1 MANASEPFLA
11 PAIEQDIEI
20 LNLLELED
28 RARKVIPKG
37 PFGYISGGSGDELTL
52 RENIAGFDDHMIV
65 PRYLTGLDEPDIT
78 TELFGVKVEAPIFC
92 PPMAA
97 HGLAHATAEA
107 GSARGWAAA
116 GCVYTMTTLSTLPS
130 EDVVAASATGPKWF
144 QLYFAKDLGVNR
156 ELVARAKAAGAT
168 AIVFAVDLER
178 PGNREADM
186 RNDFHFPS
194 SLRFPNIP
202 GPLAGE
208 SLAEIMQVFKHGL
221 DWDDLAFIRQASNL
235 PVIVKGLLS
244 PVDARIAV
252 DHGAAAVGVSN
263 HGGRQLDN
271 VPGSIVALPGIA
283 EAVDGRIPIFLDG
296 GVRRGV
302 HVLEA
307 LALGASAVGVGRPT
321 LYSLA
326 LGGWRGVHAMV
337 EALKREFALAMKL
350 SGVAKVSNIGPEL
363 IVSRS
368 PHPRLELVRNPSR
381 RADSTR

>member
-1 MANASEPFLA
+1 MTNPSESFSA
-11 PAIEQDIEI
+11 PVTDQDVEI

-28 RARKVIPKG
+28 RARKFISKG
-37 PFGYISGGSGDELTL
+37 LFGYISGGSGDELTL

-65 PRYLTGLDEPDIT
+65 PRYLTGLDEPDIS
-78 TELFGVKVEAPIFC
+78 TELLGVRVAAPIFC

-97 HGLAHATAEA
+97 HGLAHVTAEA
-107 GSARGWAAA
+107 GSALGWAESD
-116 GCVYTMTTLSTLPS
+116 CLYTMATLSTLAID
-130 EDVVAASATGPKWF
+130 EVVAASSKGPKWF
-144 QLYFAKDLGVNR
+144 QLYFAKDAGVNR
-156 ELVARAKAAGAT
+156 ELIARAKAAGAT

-202 GPLAGE
+202 GALAGQ
-208 SLAEIMQVFKHGL
+208 SLTEIMKVFKHGL
-221 DWDDLAFIRQASNL
+221 DWNDLTFIREVSGL

-244 PVDARIAV
+244 PADAREAA
-252 DHGAAAVGVSN
+252 DQGAAAIGVSN

-271 VPGSIVALPGIA
+271 VPGSIVALPRIA
-283 EAVDGRIPIFLDG
+283 EAVNGRIPIFLDG

-321 LYSLA
+321 LYGLA

-350 SGVAKVSNIGPEL
+350 SGVAKVSEIGPDL
-363 IVSRS
+363 IEPRS
-368 PHPRLELVRNPSR
+368 PLRRLELLR
-381 RADSTR
+381 

>member
-1 MANASEPFLA
+1 MANASEPFSA
-11 PAIEQDIEI
+11 PTTEKDIEI

-28 RARKVIPKG
+28 QARKVISKG

-65 PRYLTGLDEPDIT
+65 PRYLTGLDEPDIS
-78 TELFGVKVEAPIFC
+78 TELLGVKVDAPIFC

-97 HGLAHATAEA
+97 HGLAHVTAEA
-107 GSARGWAAA
+107 GSARGWGDG
-116 GCVYTMTTLSTLPS
+116 GCLYTMTTLSTLPI
-130 EDVVAASATGPKWF
+130 EEVVAASQNGPKWF
-144 QLYFAKDLGVNR
+144 QLYFAKDPGVNR
-156 ELVARAKAAGAT
+156 ELISRAKAAGAT

-186 RNDFHFPS
+186 RNNFHFPS
-194 SLRFPNIP
+194 SLGFPNVP
-202 GPLAGE
+202 GVRPGE

-221 DWDDLAFIRQASNL
+221 EWDDLAFIREASGL

-244 PVDARIAV
+244 PADAREAL
-252 DHGAAAVGVSN
+252 DHGAAAIGVSN

-271 VPGSIVALPGIA
+271 VPGSIVALPRIA
-283 EAVDGRIPIFLDG
+283 ESVDGRIPIFLDG

-350 SGVAKVSNIGPEL
+350 SGVAKVSDIRPDL
-363 IVSRS
+363 IAPRS
-368 PHPRLELVRNPSR
+368 PVRRLSKG
-381 RADSTR
+381 S

>member
-1 MANASEPFLA
+1 MANASEPFSA
-11 PAIEQDIEI
+11 PATEQDIEI

-28 RARKVIPKG
+28 RARKVISKG

-65 PRYLTGLDEPDIT
+65 PRYLTGLDEPDIS

-97 HGLAHATAEA
+97 HGLAHVTAEA
-107 GSARGWAAA
+107 GSARGWAEA
-116 GCVYTMTTLSTLPS
+116 GCVYTMATLSTRPIA
-130 EDVVAASATGPKWF
+130 EVVAASPKGPKWF
-144 QLYFAKDLGVNR
+144 QLYFAKDPGVNR
-156 ELVARAKAAGAT
+156 ELIARAKAAGAT

-194 SLRFPNIP
+194 SLSFPNIP

-221 DWDDLAFIRQASNL
+221 DWGDLAFIREASGL

-244 PVDARIAV
+244 PADAREAV
-252 DHGAAAVGVSN
+252 DRGAAAVGVSN

-271 VPGSIVALPGIA
+271 VPGSIVALPRIA

-350 SGVAKVSNIGPEL
+350 SGVAKVSDIRPSL
-363 IVSRS
+363 IEPRS
-368 PHPRLELVRNPSR
+368 PLRRLELLRSP
-381 RADSTR
+381 AHAFTTR

>member
-1 MANASEPFLA
+1 MASASESFSA
-11 PAIEQDIEI
+11 PTTEKDIEI

-28 RARKVIPKG
+28 QARKVISKG

-65 PRYLTGLDEPDIT
+65 PRYLTGLDEPDIS
-78 TELFGVKVEAPIFC
+78 TELLGVKVDAPIFC

-97 HGLAHATAEA
+97 HGLAHVTAEA
-107 GSARGWAAA
+107 GSARGWGDG
-116 GCVYTMTTLSTLPS
+116 GCLYTMTTLSTLPI
-130 EDVVAASATGPKWF
+130 EEVVAASQKSPKWF
-144 QLYFAKDLGVNR
+144 QLYFAKDPGVNR
-156 ELVARAKAAGAT
+156 ELIARAKAAGAT

-186 RNDFHFPS
+186 RNNFHFPS
-194 SLRFPNIP
+194 SLGFPNVP
-202 GPLAGE
+202 GVRRGE

-221 DWDDLAFIRQASNL
+221 DWDDLAFIREASGL

-244 PVDARIAV
+244 PADAREAL
-252 DHGAAAVGVSN
+252 DHGAAAIGVSN

-271 VPGSIVALPGIA
+271 VPGSIVALPRIA

-350 SGVAKVSNIGPEL
+350 SGVAKVSNIGPDL
-363 IVSRS
+363 IEPRS
-368 PHPRLELVRNPSR
+368 PLRVLARGR
-381 RADSTR
+381 F

>member
-1 MANASEPFLA
+1 MANASEPFSA
-11 PAIEQDIEI
+11 PATEKNIEI

-28 RARKVIPKG
+28 QARKVISKG

-52 RENIAGFDDHMIV
+52 RENITGFDDHMIV
-65 PRYLTGLDEPDIT
+65 PRYLTGLDEPNIS
-78 TELFGVKVEAPIFC
+78 TELLGVKVDAPIFC

-97 HGLAHATAEA
+97 HGLAHVTAEA
-107 GSARGWAAA
+107 GSARGWGDG
-116 GCVYTMTTLSTLPS
+116 GCLYTMTTLSTLPI
-130 EDVVAASATGPKWF
+130 EEVAAASQKGPKWF
-144 QLYFAKDLGVNR
+144 QLYFAKDPGVNR
-156 ELVARAKAAGAT
+156 ELIARAKAAGAT

-186 RNDFHFPS
+186 RNNFHFPS
-194 SLRFPNIP
+194 SLGFPNVP
-202 GPLAGE
+202 GVRPGE

-221 DWDDLAFIRQASNL
+221 EWDDLAFIREASGL

-244 PVDARIAV
+244 PADAQEAI
-252 DHGAAAVGVSN
+252 DHGAAAIGVSN

-271 VPGSIVALPGIA
+271 VPGSIVALPRIA

-326 LGGWRGVHAMV
+326 LGGWCGVLAMV

-350 SGVAKVSNIGPEL
+350 SGVAKVSDIRPDL
-363 IVSRS
+363 IEPRS
-368 PHPRLELVRNPSR
+368 PVRRLSKG
-381 RADSTR
+381 A

>member
-1 MANASEPFLA
+1 VTNPSESFSA
-11 PAIEQDIEI
+11 PATDQDIEI

-28 RARKVIPKG
+28 RARKVISKG

-65 PRYLTGLDEPDIT
+65 PRYLTGLDEPDIS
-78 TELFGVKVEAPIFC
+78 TELLGVKVAAPIFC

-97 HGLAHATAEA
+97 HGLAHVTAEA
-107 GSARGWAAA
+107 GSARGWAES
-116 GCVYTMTTLSTLPS
+116 GSLYTMTTLSTLPI
-130 EDVVAASATGPKWF
+130 EDVVAASSKGPKWF
-144 QLYFAKDLGVNR
+144 QLYFAKDAGVNR
-156 ELVARAKAAGAT
+156 ELIARAKAAGAT

-202 GPLAGE
+202 GPLAGK
-208 SLAEIMQVFKHGL
+208 SLTEIMQVFKHGL
-221 DWDDLAFIRQASNL
+221 DWNDLAFIREVSGL

-244 PVDARIAV
+244 PADAREAV
-252 DHGAAAVGVSN
+252 DQGAAAIGVSN

-271 VPGSIVALPGIA
+271 VPGSVVALPRIA
-283 EAVDGRIPIFLDG
+283 EAVNGRIPIFLDG

-321 LYSLA
+321 LYGLA

-350 SGVAKVSNIGPEL
+350 SGVAKVSEIGPDL
-363 IVSRS
+363 IEPRS
-368 PHPRLELVRNPSR
+368 PLR
-381 RADSTR
+381 RFDLLR

>member
-1 MANASEPFLA
+1 MANASEPFSA
-11 PAIEQDIEI
+11 PTTEKDIEI

-28 RARKVIPKG
+28 EARKVISKG

-65 PRYLTGLDEPDIT
+65 PRYLTGLDEPDIS
-78 TELFGVKVEAPIFC
+78 TELLGVKVDAPIFC

-97 HGLAHATAEA
+97 HGLAHVTAEA
-107 GSARGWAAA
+107 GSARGWGDG
-116 GCVYTMTTLSTLPS
+116 GCLYTMTTLSTLPI
-130 EDVVAASATGPKWF
+130 EEVVAASQKSPKWF
-144 QLYFAKDLGVNR
+144 QLYFAKDPGVNR
-156 ELVARAKAAGAT
+156 ELIARAKAAGAT

-186 RNDFHFPS
+186 RNNFHFPS
-194 SLRFPNIP
+194 SLGFPNVP
-202 GPLAGE
+202 GVRPGE

-221 DWDDLAFIRQASNL
+221 EWDDLAFIREASGL

-244 PVDARIAV
+244 PADAREAL
-252 DHGAAAVGVSN
+252 DHGAAAIGVSN

-271 VPGSIVALPGIA
+271 VPGSIVALPRIA

-350 SGVAKVSNIGPEL
+350 SGVARVSDIRPDL
-363 IVSRS
+363 IEPRS
-368 PHPRLELVRNPSR
+368 PLRVLARGR
-381 RADSTR
+381 F

>member
-1 MANASEPFLA
+1 MANASEPFSA
-11 PAIEQDIEI
+11 PATEKDIEI
-20 LNLLELED
+20 LNLLELENQ
-28 RARKVIPKG
+28 ARKVISKG

-52 RENIAGFDDHMIV
+52 RENIAGFDDYMIV
-65 PRYLTGLDEPDIT
+65 PRYLTGLDEPDIS
-78 TELFGVKVEAPIFC
+78 TELLGVKVDAPFFC

-97 HGLAHATAEA
+97 HGLAHVTAEA
-107 GSARGWAAA
+107 GSARGWGDG
-116 GCVYTMTTLSTLPS
+116 GCLYTMTTLSTLPV
-130 EDVVAASATGPKWF
+130 EEVAAASQKGPKWF
-144 QLYFAKDLGVNR
+144 QLYFAKDPGVNR
-156 ELVARAKAAGAT
+156 ELIARAKAAGAT

-186 RNDFHFPS
+186 RNNFHFPS
-194 SLRFPNIP
+194 SLGFPNVP
-202 GPLAGE
+202 GVRPGE

-221 DWDDLAFIRQASNL
+221 EWDDLAFIREASGL

-244 PVDARIAV
+244 PADAREAL
-252 DHGAAAVGVSN
+252 DHGAAAIGVSN

-271 VPGSIVALPGIA
+271 VPGSIVALPRIA
-283 EAVDGRIPIFLDG
+283 EAVNGRIPIFLDG
-296 GVRRGV
+296 GIRRGV

-350 SGVAKVSNIGPEL
+350 SGVAKVSDIRLDL
-363 IVSRS
+363 IEPRS
-368 PHPRLELVRNPSR
+368 PIRRLSKGE
-381 RADSTR
+381 